1 MDLKTQIQND
11 MKEAMKAGDASK
23 VSTLRM
29 LISELKKNEIN
40 NRGTDKAG
48 PLDEAAVHKTIQ
60 TMVKQRHDSIDAFTK
75 GARPDLVE
83 IEQRELAILK
93 TYLPEQLSAEELQ
106 AIVTQVISETGAST
120 PNDIGKVMKGA
131 LAKSAGRAD
140 GKLVNEIA
148 RKLLTK

>member
-1 MDLKTQIQND
+1 VALLTQIQND
-11 MKEAMKAGDASK
+11 MKEAMKAGDSSK

-29 LISELKKNEIN
+29 LISEIKKNEIN

-48 PLDEAAVHKTIQ
+48 LMDETSVNKIIQ
-60 TMVKQRHDSIDAFTK
+60 TMVKQRNDSVEAFTK

-93 TYLPEQLSAEELQ
+93 AYLPQQMSSDELQ
-106 AIVTQVISETGAST
+106 AIVAQVILETGAST

-131 LAKSAGRAD
+131 LAKTAGRAD

-148 RKLLTK
+148 RKLLTQ